1 MEHAAGSRNTG
12 DMPDQD
18 DKYRVGLDI
27 GGTFTDVVLE
37 GAGRR
42 LTAKVLTTLDDPS
55 LGCMKGLDEVLA
67 EGGISPDDIGVIIHG
82 TTLATNA
89 IIERKGATTSLV
101 TTDGFRDTI
110 EMGTEGRPEQY
121 DINIIKPE
129 PLVPRRRRFTVP
141 ERLNARGEA
150 LVPLTEDSLETLL
163 PALDAANTESVAVAF
178 VHAYVNPVH
187 EIMVRDYIRSRRPDW
202 SISISSEVSPEF
214 REFERFSTTCANAY
228 VQPGMARYLEK
239 FESRLKEAG
248 YDSPLLLMLS
258 SGGLTTVETA
268 RKFPVRL
275 VESGPAGGAIFAGEI
290 AKSNNMD
297 KVVSFDMGGT
307 TAKICLVDG
316 GRAQSS
322 RRFEVARVYRFRKDS
337 GIPLRIPVIE
347 MVEIGAGGG
356 SIAWMDELGRISV
369 GPRSAG
375 SNPGPACY
383 GQGAT
388 EPTITDANLLL
399 GAIDPDNFAGGK
411 LKLDRQAAA
420 SAIEKT
426 IGIPMN
432 VPPANAAFGVTET
445 VCENMASAA
454 RVHAIESGKNV
465 DDRTLIAFGGGAP
478 LHACRLAEK
487 LGISKIVIPRNAGVG
502 SAVGFLRAPVSYEVV
517 RTFYQQMESF
527 DAGRVNDA
535 LKEMQDE
542 AEGYVR
548 LGGGPASGLDVRRQ
562 AYMRYC
568 GQGHEI
574 VVDVPDGVFD
584 KDAGNTLKD
593 LFDERYAEVFGRNMK
608 NIVDA
613 EVVAWSVTVSTA
625 SRPDNVAAGAFSSA
639 SGPKPECRKAF
650 DPATLGL
657 IDHAVYVR
665 DELPPDAEVP
675 GPARIFEDA
684 TSTLVGS
691 SFSAKIVSN
700 GAIELSR
707 RAR

>member
-1 MEHAAGSRNTG
+1 
-12 DMPDQD
+12 MPSQD
-18 DKYRVGLDI
+18 DRYRVGLDI
-27 GGTFTDVVLE
+27 GGTFTDVALE
-37 GAGRR
+37 GAGSR
-42 LTAKVLTTLDDPS
+42 LTTKVLTTLDDPS

-67 EGGISPDDIGVIIHG
+67 EGGISPGEIGVIIHG

-141 ERLNARGEA
+141 ERLNARGEV
-150 LVPLTEDSLETLL
+150 LVPLTDDSLESLL
-163 PALDAANTESVAVAF
+163 SELDAANTESVAVGF

-202 SISISSEVSPEF
+202 SISISSEISPEF

-239 FESRLKEAG
+239 FDSRLKEAG
-248 YDSPLLLMLS
+248 YGCPLLLMLS

-268 RKFPVRL
+268 KKFPVRL
-275 VESGPAGGAIFAGEI
+275 VESGPAGGAIFASDI

-297 KVVSFDMGGT
+297 KVMSFDMGGT
-307 TAKICLVDG
+307 TAKICLVDN

-369 GPRSAG
+369 GPQSAG
-375 SNPGPACY
+375 SSPGPACY

-411 LKLDRQAAA
+411 LKLDRQAAV

-426 IGIPMN
+426 IGTPMN

-487 LGISKIVIPRNAGVG
+487 LGIAKILIPRNAGVG

-527 DAGRVNDA
+527 EVGRVNDA

-548 LGGGPASGLDVRRQ
+548 LGGGSASGLDVRRQ

-574 VVDVPDGVFD
+574 VVDVPDGVFGE
-584 KDAGNTLKD
+584 DAGNTLKD
-593 LFDERYAEVFGRNMK
+593 LFDERYADVFGRNMK
-608 NIVDA
+608 GIVDA

-625 SRPDNVAAGAFSSA
+625 SRPDDVTTNTSFST
-639 SGPKPECRKAF
+639 SGPNSECRKAF

-665 DELPPDAEVP
+665 DELPPDTEVM
-675 GPARIFEDA
+675 GPAIIVEDE

-700 GAIELSR
+700 GAIEMSR
-707 RAR
+707 QAR

>member
-1 MEHAAGSRNTG
+1 
-12 DMPDQD
+12 MPDQD

-37 GAGRR
+37 GAGSR
-42 LTAKVLTTLDDPS
+42 LTTKVLTTLDDPS

-67 EGGISPDDIGVIIHG
+67 EGAISPDDIGVIIHG

-101 TTDGFRDTI
+101 TTEGFRDTI

-121 DINIIKPE
+121 DINIVKPE

-150 LVPLTEDSLETLL
+150 LVPLTEDSLETMLS
-163 PALDAANTESVAVAF
+163 ALDAANTESVAVAF

-187 EIMVRDYIRSRRPDW
+187 EIMVRDYIRSRRSDW

-248 YDSPLLLMLS
+248 YGGPLLLMLS

-268 RKFPVRL
+268 MKFPVRL

-369 GPRSAG
+369 GPQSAG
-375 SNPGPACY
+375 SSPGPACY

-399 GAIDPDNFAGGK
+399 GSIDPDNFAGGK
-411 LKLDRQAAA
+411 LKLDSEAAA

-426 IGIPMN
+426 IGTPMN
-432 VPPANAAFGVTET
+432 VPPADAAFGVTET

-487 LGISKIVIPRNAGVG
+487 LGISKILIPRNAGVG

-527 DAGRVNDA
+527 EAGQVNHA

-568 GQGHEI
+568 GQGHDI
-574 VVDVPDGVFD
+574 VVDVPDGVFGE
-584 KDAGNTLKD
+584 DAGNTLKD

-608 NIVDA
+608 GIVDA

-625 SRPDNVAAGAFSSA
+625 SRPDDVAAGAFSSA

-657 IDHAVYVR
+657 TDHAVYVR
-665 DELPPDAEVP
+665 DELPPDTEVA
-675 GPARIFEDA
+675 GPAIIVEDE

>member
-1 MEHAAGSRNTG
+1 
-12 DMPDQD
+12 MPSQD
-18 DKYRVGLDI
+18 DRYRVGLDI
-27 GGTFTDVVLE
+27 GGTFTDVALE
-37 GAGRR
+37 GAGSR
-42 LTAKVLTTLDDPS
+42 LTTKVLTTLDDPS
-55 LGCMKGLDEVLA
+55 LGCMTGLDEVLA
-67 EGGISPDDIGVIIHG
+67 EGGISPEEIGVIIHG

-141 ERLNARGEA
+141 ERLNARGEV
-150 LVPLTEDSLETLL
+150 LVPLTEDSLETMLS
-163 PALDAANTESVAVAF
+163 ALDAANTESVAVGF

-228 VQPGMARYLEK
+228 VQPGMARYLEN
-239 FESRLKEAG
+239 FDGRLEEAG
-248 YDSPLLLMLS
+248 YDCPLLLMLS

-268 RKFPVRL
+268 KKFPVRL
-275 VESGPAGGAIFAGEI
+275 VESGPAGGAIFASEI
-290 AKSNNMD
+290 AKSNNMN

-307 TAKICLVDG
+307 TAKICLVDN

-369 GPRSAG
+369 GPQSAG
-375 SNPGPACY
+375 SSPGPACY

-411 LKLDRQAAA
+411 LKLDRPAAV

-426 IGIPMN
+426 IGTPMN

-487 LGISKIVIPRNAGVG
+487 LGISKILIPRNAGVG

-527 DAGRVNDA
+527 ETGRVNEA

-548 LGGGPASGLDVRRQ
+548 LGGGSVSGLDVRRQ

-584 KDAGNTLKD
+584 EHAGNTLKD
-593 LFDERYAEVFGRNMK
+593 LFDERYADVFGRNMK
-608 NIVDA
+608 DIVDA

-625 SRPDNVAAGAFSSA
+625 SRPDNVATGASSSA
-639 SGPKPECRKAF
+639 SGSKPGCRKAF

-665 DELPPDAEVP
+665 DELPSDTEVM
-675 GPARIFEDA
+675 GPAIIVEDE

-691 SFSAKIVSN
+691 GFSAKIVSN

-707 RAR
+707 RAQ